1 MNNLHPLINSILEN
15 ELMNK
20 KTITLQL
27 ELSQIAI
34 IEELIFNELIDMNDS
49 DNMQFQDSEYTIE
62 LKKLMSKT
70 KKAAHANA

>member
-1 MNNLHPLINSILEN
+1 
-15 ELMNK
+15 MNK

-49 DNMQFQDSEYTIE
+49 DSMQFQDSEYTIE

-70 KKAAHANA
+70 KKAAHAKA